1 VAAWILIGTGLAVL
15 AGTLIVPFMIGLV
28 RGPAASRAAT
38 DPAGEKSM
46 RPLSRVADVYGRFL
60 ALAGFS
66 VVVSFATGERGSVCA
81 TMPGVADNAPAGYP
95 ARAGAVIHG
104 DGVVQACASHPSA
117 AQWVLD
123 GLMRL
128 PGPLV
133 LATVLVL
140 IWQLV
145 REAGRNGPFTARTA
159 GIMWRLGLVVLIGTA
174 VAGAVSRLGTDLLL
188 QMFLQDPPYT
198 GAPVVFAD
206 MLFSGSLHALLP
218 VPALAGAGLLTFA
231 RITRTGVALDEE
243 VRATV

>member
-1 VAAWILIGTGLAVL
+1 MAAWILIATGLAVL
-15 AGTLIVPFMIGLV
+15 AGTLIVPFVIGLV

-46 RPLSRVADVYGRFL
+46 RPLSRVADLYGRFL
-60 ALAGFS
+60 ALAGFA
-66 VVVSFATGERGSVCA
+66 VVASFATGQRGSVCA
-81 TMPGVADNAPAGYP
+81 SMAGVASGAPAGYP
-95 ARAGAVIHG
+95 ARAGAVIQG
-104 DGVVQACASHPSA
+104 DGVVQACAAHPST

-123 GLMRL
+123 ALMQL
-128 PGPLV
+128 PGPLL
-133 LATVLVL
+133 LATVLLL
-140 IWQLV
+140 IWQLI

-188 QMFLQDPPYT
+188 QMFLQDPPYV
-198 GAPVVFAD
+198 GAPSVLAD
-206 MLFSGSLHALLP
+206 VLFSGSLHALLP

-231 RITRTGVALDEE
+231 RITRAGVALDEE

>member
-1 VAAWILIGTGLAVL
+1 VEAWIFIATGLAVL

-28 RGPAASRAAT
+28 RGPAASRAAL
-38 DPAGEKSM
+38 DPSGEKSM
-46 RPLSRVADVYGRFL
+46 RPLSRLADLYGRFL
-60 ALAGFS
+60 ALAGFG
-66 VVVSFATGERGSVCA
+66 VVVSFATGHRGSVCA
-81 TMPGVADNAPAGYP
+81 STPGVASGAPAGYP

-104 DGVVQACASHPSA
+104 DGVVQACAAHPST

-123 GLMRL
+123 ALMRL
-128 PGPLV
+128 PGPLL
-133 LATVLVL
+133 LATVLLL

-174 VAGAVSRLGTDLLL
+174 VAGALGRLGTDLLL
-188 QMFLQDPPYT
+188 QMLVQNPPF
-198 GAPVVFAD
+198 GDAPGLLADVV
-206 MLFSGSLHALLP
+206 LGGPLHALLP

-231 RITRTGVALDEE
+231 RITRAGVALDEE

>member
-1 VAAWILIGTGLAVL
+1 MAAWILIATGLAVL
-15 AGTLIVPFMIGLV
+15 AGTLIVPFVIGLV

-46 RPLSRVADVYGRFL
+46 RPLSRVADLYGRFL
-60 ALAGFS
+60 ALAGFA
-66 VVVSFATGERGSVCA
+66 VVASFATGQRGSVCA
-81 TMPGVADNAPAGYP
+81 SMAGIASGAPAGYP
-95 ARAGAVIHG
+95 ARAGAVIQG
-104 DGVVQACASHPSA
+104 DGVVQACAAHPST

-123 GLMRL
+123 ALMQL
-128 PGPLV
+128 PGPLL
-133 LATVLVL
+133 LATVLLL
-140 IWQLV
+140 IWQLI

-188 QMFLQDPPYT
+188 QMFLQDPPYV
-198 GAPVVFAD
+198 GAPSVLAD
-206 MLFSGSLHALLP
+206 VLFSGSLHALLP

-231 RITRTGVALDEE
+231 RITRAGVALDEE